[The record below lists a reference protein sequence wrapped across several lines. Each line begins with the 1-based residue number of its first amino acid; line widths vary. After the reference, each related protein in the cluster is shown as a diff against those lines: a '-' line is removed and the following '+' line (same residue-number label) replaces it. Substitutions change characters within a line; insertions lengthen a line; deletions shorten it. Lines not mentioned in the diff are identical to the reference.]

1 MYSGELKSAFAEV
14 KKLDGSLARHTGE
27 EEESIA
33 INQLS
38 FISEKK
44 VFARR
49 QTLFFHSDSLAK
61 FLLPRPVQFP
71 QRFVSVN
78 SRKWSTIMES

>member
-27 EEESIA
+27 EEESI
-33 INQLS
+33 NQLC

-44 VFARR
+44 GFCSQANP
-49 QTLFFHSDSLAK
+49 
-61 FLLPRPVQFP
+61 FLSQ
-71 QRFVSVN
+71 
-78 SRKWSTIMES
+78 

>member
-33 INQLS
+33 INQLC

-44 VFARR
+44 GFCSQANPF
-49 QTLFFHSDSLAK
+49 LSLSDS
-61 FLLPRPVQFP
+61 
-71 QRFVSVN
+71 
-78 SRKWSTIMES
+78 

>member
-38 FISEKK
+38 FISK
-44 VFARR
+44 R
-49 QTLFFHSDSLAK
+49 
-61 FLLPRPVQFP
+61 FLLAGKPF
-71 QRFVSVN
+71 SVTVIHWL
-78 SRKWSTIMES
+78 SFCCQDQSSSLKDSCL